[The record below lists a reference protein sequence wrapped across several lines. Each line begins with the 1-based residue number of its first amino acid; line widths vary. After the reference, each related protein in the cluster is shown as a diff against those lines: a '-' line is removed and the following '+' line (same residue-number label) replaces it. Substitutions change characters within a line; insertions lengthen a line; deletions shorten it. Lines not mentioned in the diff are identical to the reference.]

1 MCEEV
6 YDTENDILESIFRNL
21 EYYPS
26 VDVIVILYRENIF
39 NNRRLIQFEHYE

>member
-1 MCEEV
+1 MCEKV

-26 VDVIVILYRENIF
+26 VDVIVSPERIF
-39 NNRRLIQFEHYE
+39 LITED